1 MPNSRSSFDVSGT
14 GTSVNNR
21 QVEVIWRTLRTIAH
35 YLIVRARGSEAYIH
49 LELMYT
55 KDHFFPFLPIK
66 YMISKDGNL
75 TTPFKLATGKKP
87 SVSRLHVLFFP
98 CVVRKATA
106 LFENK
111 ALNMQHQAQKGFRV
125 LELYSIKRDILCT

>member
-1 MPNSRSSFDVSGT
+1 MLAAPEHQEMNG
-14 GTSVNNR
+14 
-21 QVEVIWRTLRTIAH
+21 QVEGTWRTLRTIAH
-35 YLIVRARGSEAYIH
+35 SLMVHARDLEEYIH
-49 LELMYT
+49 FAIMYT
-55 KDHFFPFLPIK
+55 TYHILLILQIK